1 MIALSSIRLSSSSA
15 SSRDSYCCP
24 AGPPSLAAA
33 RPSCM
38 VDSRAEL
45 EEEEAKV
52 DQTRSA
58 LFGLQG
64 PEAAIVSPSFLAPI
78 VCEAQRAAER
88 AIGLELHDERA
99 HEHNQ
104 RARGTSAK
112 AATPTG
118 LAQPPAQTI

>member
-45 EEEEAKV
+45 EEEAKV